1 MELNTVQITKK
12 EKKAIETQQKNE
24 ISDSTEDSQ
33 KRQSNPQSPKQNQEN
48 DFDIMADG
56 QFSPENL
63 T

>member
-1 MELNTVQITKK
+1 MELNSVQITKK
-12 EKKAIETQQKNE
+12 DKKAIETQQKNE

-56 QFSPENL
+56 
-63 T
+63 